1 MIKDSPCV
9 DYIFMG
15 IRDILTNFHI
25 GSASGWDI
33 FIILVFLIAVFVYGF
48 FLGRNRMI
56 LLLLSSYFSLIISQ
70 VIPWSRLTSLGWLGL
85 GQEPSASFRILVFL
99 ALILLFYFLIP
110 RSVLSSSLRIKKRG
124 DASWLQ
130 LFILSIVQLG
140 LLAAVILS
148 FLSAEAVANFSPLV
162 KKIFIGPEAQFIWLT
177 LPILTVVLMRR
188 KRKMED

>member
-1 MIKDSPCV
+1 
-9 DYIFMG
+9 MG
-15 IRDILTNFHI
+15 IRDLLTNFHI
-25 GSASGWDI
+25 GTASGWDL

-85 GQEPSASFRILVFL
+85 GQGPSVSLKILVFL
-99 ALILLFYFLIP
+99 GLILLFYFLIP
-110 RSVLSSSLRIKKRG
+110 RSILSSSLRIKKRG

-130 LFILSIVQLG
+130 LFILSIVQIALMVV
-140 LLAAVILS
+140 VILS
-148 FLSAEAVANFSPLV
+148 FLSVEVVASFSPLV

-177 LPILTVVLMRR
+177 LPILTIALMRR
-188 KRKMED
+188 KRKVED

>member
-1 MIKDSPCV
+1 
-9 DYIFMG
+9 MG
-15 IRDILTNFHI
+15 IRDLLTNFHI
-25 GSASGWDI
+25 GTASGWDL

-70 VIPWSRLTSLGWLGL
+70 VIPWPQLTSLGWLGL
-85 GQEPSASFRILVFL
+85 GQEPSASLKILVFL
-99 ALILLFYFLIP
+99 GLILLFYFLIP

-130 LFILSIVQLG
+130 LFILSIVQIALVVV
-140 LLAAVILS
+140 VILS
-148 FLSAEAVANFSPLV
+148 FLSVEVVANFSPLI

-177 LPILTVVLMRR
+177 LPILTIALMRR
-188 KRKMED
+188 KRKTEE

>member
-1 MIKDSPCV
+1 
-9 DYIFMG
+9 MG
-15 IRDILTNFHI
+15 IRDLLTYFHI
-25 GSASGWDI
+25 GTASGWDL

-85 GQEPSASFRILVFL
+85 GQGPSVSLKILVFL
-99 ALILLFYFLIP
+99 GLILLFYFLIP
-110 RSVLSSSLRIKKRG
+110 RSILSSSLRIKKRG

-130 LFILSIVQLG
+130 LFILSIVQIALMVV
-140 LLAAVILS
+140 VILS
-148 FLSAEAVANFSPLV
+148 FLSVEVVASFSPLV

-177 LPILTVVLMRR
+177 LPILTIALMRR
-188 KRKMED
+188 KRKVED